1 MIYLSIGTNLGNKK
15 ANIDYAVQL
24 LKSLGMVKAISD
36 YWSSDPWGFDSEN
49 GFINIAIAMAS
60 DKEPLEF
67 LRLTK
72 EIEIEMG
79 RTKKST
85 DGYSDRII
93 DIDIIDYNGEIIDKE
108 ELILPHPHIAER
120 KFVLFPLQEIA
131 PEWKHPITGIRI
143 KEIIENCKDDG
154 NCTKGH

>member
-24 LKSLGMVKAISD
+24 LKSLGTVEAISD

-79 RTKKST
+79 RTKK
-85 DGYSDRII
+85 
-93 DIDIIDYNGEIIDKE
+93 
-108 ELILPHPHIAER
+108 
-120 KFVLFPLQEIA
+120 VLTAIP
-131 PEWKHPITGIRI
+131 TG
-143 KEIIENCKDDG
+143 
-154 NCTKGH
+154 